1 MTKFAFLIHA
11 RDADDIKNN
20 YPRLKILP
28 NLMLEFLIMFL
39 RPRKLADISV
49 SENQKSE
56 GVKGC
61 FIGVFLTARQ
71 MLILPRFFVKWRI
84 RQAVELAEKMGVKV
98 VGLGAFT
105 SSLTN
110 GGLDLSGKYSLGIT
124 NGNAFTAEISFLGI
138 KKAASIKGIN
148 MDGAVIAIIGATGST
163 GQAIAKRIACEHS
176 SRLILVGRTPP
187 NLESLKNEITALNP
201 NIGLAA
207 TTDIKQ
213 AREADIVVVATASRK
228 ALIKSEYL
236 KPNAVIYDIS
246 QPRNVSPDILEN
258 RGDVIVLDGGLA
270 KKPSGVEFDFDLG
283 LPKNTL
289 FSCLS
294 ETIILAL
301 EGMEGDFS
309 VGKPS
314 LEKVLLISKLA
325 EKHGFGPAPLRNR
338 GELIENVVK

>member
-1 MTKFAFLIHA
+1 MIKFAFLIHA
-11 RDADDIKNN
+11 RDANDVKKN

-49 SENQKSE
+49 SENQKSD
-56 GVKGC
+56 GIKGC

-71 MLILPRFFVKWRI
+71 MLVLPRFFVKWRI
-84 RQAVELAEKMGVKV
+84 RQAVELAERMGVKV

-124 NGNAFTAEISFLGI
+124 NDAFTAEISFLGI
-138 KKAASIKGIN
+138 KKAARAKGVN
-148 MDGAVIAIIGATGST
+148 MDGAAIAIIGATGST

-187 NLESLKNEITALNP
+187 NLKSLKNEIVALNP
-201 NIGLAA
+201 DVGLTA
-207 TTDIKQ
+207 TTDMKR
-213 AREADIVVVATASRK
+213 AREADIVVVATASGK
-228 ALIKSEYL
+228 ALVKSEYL
-236 KPNAVIYDIS
+236 KRNAVVYDIS
-246 QPRNVSPDILEN
+246 QPKNISSEVLKK
-258 RGDVIVLDGGLA
+258 RGDVMVVDGGLA
-270 KKPSGVEFDFDLG
+270 KKPNGVKFDFDLG
-283 LPKNTL
+283 LPKNAL

-325 EKHGFGPAPLRNR
+325 ERRGFAPAPLINR
-338 GELIENVVK
+338 GEPVENVVE